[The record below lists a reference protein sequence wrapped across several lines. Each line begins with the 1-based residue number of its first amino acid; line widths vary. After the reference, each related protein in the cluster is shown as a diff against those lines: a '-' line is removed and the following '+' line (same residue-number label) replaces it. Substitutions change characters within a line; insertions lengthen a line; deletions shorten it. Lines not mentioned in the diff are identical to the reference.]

1 MYRSRHSYRYADHTA
16 TSAMLPAPAPVFQQ
30 QYLPNSMATDITLSQ
45 FLSIQE
51 KGISAWSFEPDYE
64 TNSPLFV
71 TSRTEI
77 TFLEDGIGMAAQE
90 GGACCVQ
97 SNLPLPRLNEVYY
110 WEVKLFEKPESTNL
124 AIGLSTKPYPSF
136 RMPGGSHP
144 LAMRMRVR
152 AQKPG

>member
-1 MYRSRHSYRYADHTA
+1 
-16 TSAMLPAPAPVFQQ
+16 
-30 QYLPNSMATDITLSQ
+30 MATDITLSQ

-136 RMPGGSHP
+136 RMPGGPNSA
-144 LAMRMRVR
+144 LLR
-152 AQKPG
+152 AGRTARR

>member
-1 MYRSRHSYRYADHTA
+1 MLRMHRADATLSPCRSHSVWQ
-16 TSAMLPAPAPVFQQ
+16 S
-30 QYLPNSMATDITLSQ
+30 QYLPNSLPTDISLSQ

-51 KGISAWSFEPDYE
+51 KGVSAWSFEPDYE

-110 WEVKLFEKPESTNL
+110 WECKFFEKPDQTNV

-136 RMPGGSHP
+136 RMPG
-144 LAMRMRVR
+144 A
-152 AQKPG
+152 